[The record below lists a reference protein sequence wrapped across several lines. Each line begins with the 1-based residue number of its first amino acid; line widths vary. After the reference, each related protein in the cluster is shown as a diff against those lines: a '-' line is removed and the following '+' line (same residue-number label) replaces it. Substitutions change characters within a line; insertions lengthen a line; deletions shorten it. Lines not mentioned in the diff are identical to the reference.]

1 MNTKITYEQV
11 QKAAED
17 VKTNASTMNGIFDKF
32 TSIMNELVAADVF
45 AGIASDTLTDKFAKI
60 KTRLNTYVAKV
71 EEFSGKISKAGDT
84 TEETERKIQQQA
96 AEIPDINF

>member
-11 QKAAED
+11 QKAAEE
-17 VKTNASTMNGIFDKF
+17 VKTNASTMNGIFDNF

-45 AGIASDTLTDKFAKI
+45 AGIASDTLTDKFAK
-60 KTRLNTYVAKV
+60 TRLNNYVSKV
-71 EEFSGKISKAGDT
+71 EEFSGKINKAADT

-96 AEIPDINF
+96 SELPDINF